1 MADAPWLIMV
11 FNNVGN
17 KAHIPDLSLRL
28 KYAVPVIIRCDLFA
42 FVPALPAESKNS
54 RSKVK
59 HAGEITILTDELGK
73 FPGFLIKHFAHCKSI
88 MGAKGSIPQFCQ
100 KIAHPHCLMQHVM
113 YIGEAILPVH
123 RIVMER
129 KCFFYVNNSVNAET
143 SQSFI
148 QPPVDH
154 AVDLLP
160 ALRVLPVQIRL
171 FPMKQMHIVFVL
183 MSRQFLPGRP
193 AEIGTPVVGTLSVF
207 CCLNIEKF
215 PILSIGVFACLP
227 EPLMFVR
234 AMVYH
239 QIHHHMH
246 ISLLRLLQQFV
257 HILHRTEAG
266 IDIIIIRNIIAL
278 IRKR

>member
-17 KAHIPDLSLRL
+17 KANVPDFSLRF
-28 KYAVPVIIRCDLFA
+28 KYTVPVIIRCNSFTLM
-42 FVPALPAESKNS
+42 PALPAESKNS

-129 KCFFYVNNSVNAET
+129 ECFFNVNNGVNAET

-154 AVDLLP
+154 SVDLFP
-160 ALRVLPVQIRL
+160 ALRILPVQIRL
-171 FPMKQMHIVFVL
+171 FPMKQVHIIFVL
-183 MSRQFLPGRP
+183 MPRQLLPGRP

-207 CCLNIEKF
+207 CCLNIEIF
-215 PILSIGVFACLP
+215 SILSIRIFTRLS
-227 EPLMFVR
+227 EPLMFIRTVID
-234 AMVYH
+234 H
-239 QIHHHMH
+239 QIH
-246 ISLLRLLQQFV
+246 
-257 HILHRTEAG
+257 
-266 IDIIIIRNIIAL
+266 
-278 IRKR
+278 